1 MRRREVILKAA
12 AGVATLNSTWPAS
25 AQPAREFVLAGSLPL
40 TGAAA
45 ETGINV
51 QTGYT
56 AAAAFLNEKLGGVDI
71 GGTKYQV
78 RLRLSDDASDPAR
91 ALSIMQKEIDNGTS
105 LFLGS
110 FGSNIL
116 LPTSAQAER
125 AGKLMVQAGGA
136 ADQIFTQGFKN
147 IFGLF
152 PRSTR
157 QFDTMA
163 RFLASLSPKPASVSF
178 VSTNDGYGKSQM
190 AGAVSSCEAQGFRTL
205 DKFVLP
211 EKPSDFS
218 SVLTAMRGR
227 MPDALVTTLHDN
239 EALLLTRQMVA
250 TGTDVKMI
258 FHSIGPAAENFR
270 KVMGKYA
277 DGLTVAVPWVEDA
290 PFKDRFFGDAK
301 GFADWYRAK
310 SGRPV
315 SYHSAAAAACVVTYV
330 LAMQQARSATD
341 VPAIRKALAAADFE
355 TLYGRIRFTADGDG
369 DPQSLKVGQ
378 VQAGR
383 IVLVYPENVRVAA
396 TVHPLPSWQSKVV

>member
-1 MRRREVILKAA
+1 MRRRELIVG
-12 AGVATLNSTWPAS
+12 GVASMAALRVASPAW
-25 AQPAREFVLAGSLPL
+25 AQDGKEVVLAGSLPL
-40 TGAAA
+40 TGPAA
-45 ETGINV
+45 ETGLNV
-51 QTGYT
+51 QSGYV
-56 AAAAFLNEKLGGVDI
+56 AATSFLNEKLGGVEI
-71 GGTKYQV
+71 GGEKY
-78 RLRLSDDASDPAR
+78 RIKLRLSDDASDPAR
-91 ALSIMQKEIDNGTS
+91 AVSIVQKEIDNGTS

-116 LPTSAQAER
+116 LPTSAQVER

-163 RFLASLSPKPASVSF
+163 RFFASLIPKPATVSF

-190 AGAVSSCEAQGFRTL
+190 AGAMASCERQGFRIV

-218 SVLTAMRGR
+218 SVLTAMRGNT
-227 MPDALVTTLHDN
+227 PDALVTTLHDN

-250 TGTDVKMI
+250 TGTNVKMI
-258 FHSIGPAAENFR
+258 FHSLGPQAENFR

-290 PFKDRFFGDAK
+290 PFKDRFFTDAK
-301 GFADWYRAK
+301 GYADWYRAK
-310 SGRPV
+310 INRPV

-330 LAMQQARSATD
+330 LAMQQARSAND
-341 VPAIRKALAAADFE
+341 VTSIRKALAAADFE
-355 TLYGRIRFTADGDG
+355 TLYGRVRFTPDGDG

-383 IVLVYPENVRVAA
+383 IALVFPENVRVAPV
-396 TVHPLPSWQSKVV
+396 VHPLPQWQSKAA

>member
-1 MRRREVILKAA
+1 MRRRELIVGGATGMAA
-12 AGVATLNSTWPAS
+12 LGGALPAW
-25 AQPAREFVLAGSLPL
+25 AQGGKELVLAGSLPL
-40 TGAAA
+40 TGPAA
-45 ETGINV
+45 ETGLNV
-51 QTGYT
+51 QSGYV
-56 AAAAFLNEKLGGVDI
+56 AATSFLNEKLGGVEI
-71 GGTKYQV
+71 GGEKY
-78 RLRLSDDASDPAR
+78 RIKLRLSDDASDPAR
-91 ALSIMQKEIDNGTS
+91 AVSLVQKELDNDTS

-116 LPTSAQAER
+116 LPTTAQVER

-163 RFLASLSPKPASVSF
+163 RFFASLTPKPATVSF

-190 AGAVSSCEAQGFRTL
+190 SGAIASCEQQGFRVL
-205 DKFVLP
+205 DRFVLP
-211 EKPSDFS
+211 EKPNDFS

-250 TGTDVKMI
+250 TGTNVKMI
-258 FHSIGPAAENFR
+258 FHSLGPQAENFR

-277 DGLTVAVPWVEDA
+277 NGLAVAVPWVEDA

-301 GFADWYRAK
+301 GYADWYRAK
-310 SGRPV
+310 INRPV

-341 VPAIRKALAAADFE
+341 VPSIRKALAAADFE
-355 TLYGRIRFTADGDG
+355 TLYGRIRFTPDGDG

-383 IVLVYPENVRVAA
+383 IALVFPESVRVAP
-396 TVHPLPSWQSKVV
+396 VIHPLPEWQSKAA